1 MISVIIPAYNCE
13 STLERAVRSLLCQTY
28 SGFEVIIIDDGSTDS
43 TNQVACEIASQD
55 NRIRLFTTENR
66 GAGKARNRG
75 IDEARGEYLCFVD
88 SDDYVHPEFLE
99 MLSRQAAEG
108 ILSCVGVSDDEAKGS
123 LLEEIPG
130 GVYTVGEKL
139 TGDLLIGQLKNGIY
153 YSVCNKLFHAALLR
167 KHSIRFFGGYK
178 VGEDLLFTLRYL
190 CYCEKVVVV
199 NRALYYY
206 CYNVSSAIHSVANN
220 LLPAYDR
227 LLDKLAEFSENGFSV
242 TENDLQ
248 YWAFDS
254 LIVALCN
261 GYPLSLAPEE
271 FKRYCRD
278 TLFHSSMYRCAMRY
292 RGHEGFQRCVLRFVL
307 RHKNIRLLRGLLQS
321 KRGLSKTS

>member
-28 SGFEVIIIDDGSTDS
+28 SDFEVIIIDDGSTDG
-43 TNQVACEIASQD
+43 TNRVARGIASQD

-66 GAGKARNRG
+66 GEGKARNRG

-99 MLSRQAAEG
+99 TLSRQAGEG
-108 ILSCVGVSDDEAKGS
+108 ILPCVGFSDDASKGS
-123 LLEEIPG
+123 VLEELPD
-130 GVYTVGEKL
+130 GVYTVSEKL
-139 TGDLLIGQLKNGIY
+139 TGDLLVGQLKNGIY
-153 YSVCNKLFHAALLR
+153 YSVCNKLFDAALLK

-206 CYNVSSAIHSVANN
+206 CYNPSSAIHGVANN

-227 LLDKLAEFSENGFSV
+227 LLDKLVSFNENGFS
-242 TENDLQ
+242 TAENDLQ
-248 YWAFDS
+248 YWAFDA

-261 GYPLSLAPEE
+261 GYPLSLTAEE
-271 FKRYCRD
+271 FTRYCRD
-278 TLFHSSMYRCAMRY
+278 MLFHSSMYRCAMRY
-292 RGHEGFQRCVLRFVL
+292 RGREGFQRCVLRFVL
-307 RHKNIRLLRGLLQS
+307 RHKNVRLLRGLLQS
-321 KRGLSKTS
+321 KRGLSKAS